1 VIRSKT
7 FTMIKI
13 FLSTVIAVVSA
24 ESSDKVKLGKAMD
37 KSDDSETT
45 DTSVMQWFI
54 SELTGSYINIA
65 LLLVICFLIYK
76 LLKPE
81 SDSGPSVEY
90 EPPLQPM
97 KKRDYTPR
105 QLKPFDGTKSE
116 DNPEG
121 RILIGVLGKV
131 YDMTKGKSF
140 YGPGGPYSVFAG
152 RDASRALATFEVHSV
167 SEEYDDLSDLKQSEL
182 NEVKEWDLQ
191 FSEKYTLVGKLLKPG
206 EQPTSYSDDE
216 GTDDEAAIAEENRK
230 LKRLSSG
237 QKLTAEDQD

>member
-1 VIRSKT
+1 
-7 FTMIKI
+7 M
-13 FLSTVIAVVSA
+13 
-24 ESSDKVKLGKAMD
+24 
-37 KSDDSETT
+37 
-45 DTSVMQWFI
+45 
-54 SELTGSYINIA
+54 
-65 LLLVICFLIYK
+65 
-76 LLKPE
+76 P
-81 SDSGPSVEY
+81 
-90 EPPLQPM
+90 
-97 KKRDYTPR
+97 KRDFTPR
-105 QLKPFDGTKSE
+105 QLKPYDGTKSE

-216 GTDDEAAIAEENRK
+216 GTDDEAAIEEENRK

-237 QKLTAEDQD
+237 QKLTNEDQN

>member
-1 VIRSKT
+1 
-7 FTMIKI
+7 MIKI
-13 FLSTVIAVVSA
+13 ILSTTIAMVSGQQS
-24 ESSDKVKLGKAMD
+24 EKTNSKDTVE
-37 KSDDSETT
+37 DDANT
-45 DTSVMQWFI
+45 DTVDKNILQWFI
-54 SELTGSYINIA
+54 DELTGSPLNIV

-81 SDSGPSVEY
+81 SDVGSVEI

-97 KKRDYTPR
+97 KKRDFTPR

-116 DNPEG
+116 ENPDA
-121 RILIGVLGKV
+121 RVLIGVLGKV

-152 RDASRALATFEVHSV
+152 HDASRALAKFEVHLISD
-167 SEEYDDLSDLKQSEL
+167 EYDDLSDLTQSEL
-182 NEVKEWDLQ
+182 NEVKEWELQ

-216 GTDDEAAIAEENRK
+216 GSDDEDAIAEENRK

-237 QKLTAEDQD
+237 QKLPKDDKEMNKDK

>member
-1 VIRSKT
+1 MAQVTKYASISNQRSPY
-7 FTMIKI
+7 F
-13 FLSTVIAVVSA
+13 
-24 ESSDKVKLGKAMD
+24 
-37 KSDDSETT
+37 
-45 DTSVMQWFI
+45 
-54 SELTGSYINIA
+54 
-65 LLLVICFLIYK
+65 FLI
-76 LLKPE
+76 
-81 SDSGPSVEY
+81 
-90 EPPLQPM
+90 
-97 KKRDYTPR
+97 
-105 QLKPFDGTKSE
+105 
-116 DNPEG
+116 
-121 RILIGVLGKV
+121 ILTFKETIERFNNFCL
-131 YDMTKGKSF
+131 
-140 YGPGGPYSVFAG
+140 GGPYSVFAG

>member
-1 VIRSKT
+1 
-7 FTMIKI
+7 MIKG
-13 FLSTVIAVVSA
+13 FLSTAIAVVSA
-24 ESSDKVKLGKAMD
+24 SLCEAKSEETKE
-37 KSDDSETT
+37 KSDNAEAEDQ
-45 DTSVMQWFI
+45 SVMQWFI

-90 EPPLQPM
+90 EPPLKPM
-97 KKRDYTPR
+97 SKRDFTPR

-237 QKLTAEDQD
+237 QKLTNEDQN